1 MTDWKNTRYGVPK
14 TWAQQQR
21 EKREAELEK
30 VSASPFW
37 PLVGIAILGIFTV
50 SSLLY
55 VIGSLL
61 LR

>member
-1 MTDWKNTRYGVPK
+1 MTDWKTTRYGIPK
-14 TWAQQQR
+14 TWAEQQR
-21 EKREAELEK
+21 EKEEADLEK

-37 PLVGIAILGIFTV
+37 PLVGVAILGIFTV